1 MLFYFSNQTFFNSF
15 LRKSYRV
22 NLVSSCFI
30 FFDKKYLLKEL
41 KYINKYFSKYKWR
54 ILIGL
59 LITILSKLLA
69 LKVPQIVGDSL
80 NVVEDYQ
87 NGIITN
93 LDEVK
98 HQLLINVLVIIGVA
112 LLAGFFTFL
121 MRQTIIV
128 TSRLIEF
135 DLKNEIY
142 QQYQRL
148 SLNFYKKNRTGDLMN
163 RISEDVSKVRMYVGP
178 AIMYSMNMIVLF
190 AVGFTQ
196 MISIDVKLT
205 MYTLI
210 PFPLLSISIFVL
222 SKVIHKR
229 STVVQQYLSK
239 LTTFNQEFFSGIN
252 VVKSYGIEA
261 SIIKDFDKIADESKE
276 KNIHLHKA
284 NALFFPLMIL
294 LIGISNLLVLYIGGK
309 QYISGEI
316 QIGTIIEFML
326 YVNIL
331 TWPVA
336 VVGWVT
342 SMIQQAEASQLRINE
357 FLQQVPEIQ
366 NTSETSTEILGNVT
380 FKDVTFTYDDTNIT
394 ALKNINFSVKQGE
407 TLAILGKTGSGK
419 STIIELISRLYDTK
433 IGTVLLDNKPIKEA
447 NLDDVRS
454 QIGFVPQDPFL
465 FSESIEDNIKFG
477 KEEAT
482 EEEIINAAKNADVH
496 KNIIDFP
503 KGYKT
508 ILGERG
514 VTLSG
519 GQKQRVSIARAIIK
533 QPKILIFDDC
543 LSAVDTETEEKI
555 LSNLERISKNITT
568 FIISH
573 RVSSA
578 KNADKIIVLD
588 EGKIT
593 QQGTHNQLITEKGY
607 YKDLYEQ
614 QLLEKEI

>member
-1 MLFYFSNQTFFNSF
+1 
-15 LRKSYRV
+15 
-22 NLVSSCFI
+22 
-30 FFDKKYLLKEL
+30 LKEL
-41 KYINKYFSKYKWR
+41 QYINNYFFKYKR
-54 ILIGL
+54 QLLIGILI
-59 LITILSKLLA
+59 TVLSKFLT
-69 LKVPQIVGDSL
+69 LKIPQIIGDSL

-87 NGIITN
+87 NGEITN
-93 LDEVK
+93 LEEVK
-98 HQLLINVLVIIGVA
+98 HQLFINILLIVGVA
-112 LLAGFFTFL
+112 LCSGFFTFL

-142 QQYQRL
+142 KQYQRL

-178 AIMYSMNMIVLF
+178 AIMYSINMIVLF

-210 PFPLLSISIFVL
+210 PFPLLSISIFIL

-229 STVVQQYLSK
+229 STIVQEYLSK

-252 VVKSYGIEA
+252 VVKSYGIET
-261 SIIKDFDKIADESKE
+261 SVIKDFDKIANESKE
-276 KNIHLHKA
+276 KNIHLQKA

-294 LIGISNLLVLYIGGK
+294 LIGISNLFVIYIGGT
-309 QYISGEI
+309 QYINGEI
-316 QIGTIIEFML
+316 QFGTIIEFML

-342 SMIQQAEASQLRINE
+342 SMVQQAEASQARINE
-357 FLQQVPEIQ
+357 FLKEIPEIQ
-366 NTSETSTEILGNVT
+366 NTNISSSELNGNVT
-380 FKDVTFTYDDTNIT
+380 FKNVTFTYDDTNIT
-394 ALKNINFSVKQGE
+394 ALKNINFTVKSGE
-407 TLAILGKTGSGK
+407 TLAILGKIGSGK

-433 IGTVLLDNKPIKEA
+433 TGSVLLDEVPIKEV
-447 NLDDVRS
+447 NLNAVRS

-465 FSESIEDNIKFG
+465 FSESIEENIKFG
-477 KEEAT
+477 KASAT
-482 EEEIINAAKNADVH
+482 KEEIISAAKNADVH
-496 KNIIDFP
+496 DNIINFP
-503 KGYKT
+503 NGYKT

-519 GQKQRVSIARAIIK
+519 GQKQRISIARAIIK
-533 QPKILIFDDC
+533 EPKILIFDDC

-555 LSNLERISKNITT
+555 LSNLEIISKDITT
-568 FIISH
+568 FIVSH

-578 KNADKIIVLD
+578 KKADKIIVLND
-588 EGKIT
+588 GEIIQK
-593 QQGTHNQLITEKGY
+593 GTHNDLIHIEGY
-607 YKDLYEQ
+607 YKNLYEQ
-614 QLLEKEI
+614 QLLEKKISL

>member
-1 MLFYFSNQTFFNSF
+1 MTFSAKF
-15 LRKSYRV
+15 
-22 NLVSSCFI
+22 
-30 FFDKKYLLKEL
+30 
-41 KYINKYFSKYKWR
+41 
-54 ILIGL
+54 
-59 LITILSKLLA
+59 LA
-69 LKVPQIVGDSL
+69 LKIPQIIGNSL
-80 NVVEDYQ
+80 NIVEDYQ
-87 NGIITN
+87 KGIITDLEEIN
-93 LDEVK
+93 ND
-98 HQLLINVLVIIGVA
+98 LLLNILFIIGVTILSG
-112 LLAGFFTFL
+112 LLTFL

-163 RISEDVSKVRMYVGP
+163 RISEDVSKVRMYAGP

-190 AVGFTQ
+190 TVGFTQ
-196 MISIDVKLT
+196 MLSIDVKLT

-210 PFPLLSISIFVL
+210 PFPLLSISIFIL

-229 STVVQQYLSK
+229 SSIVQEYLSK

-252 VVKSYGIEA
+252 VVKSYGIEV
-261 SIIKDFDKIADESKE
+261 SIIKDFDKIADQSKE
-276 KNIHLHKA
+276 KNIHLQKA
-284 NALFFPLMIL
+284 NALFFPLMVL
-294 LIGISNLLVLYIGGK
+294 LIGISNIIVIYVGGK
-309 QYISGEI
+309 QYINGEI

-342 SMIQQAEASQLRINE
+342 SMIQQAEASQARINE
-357 FLQQVPEIQ
+357 FLQQVPEIT
-366 NTSETSTEILGNVT
+366 NSNSLSTELKGNVT

-394 ALKNINFSVKQGE
+394 ALKNINFSIESGE
-407 TLAILGKTGSGK
+407 TIAIIGKTGSGK

-433 IGTVLLDNKPIKEA
+433 TGTILLDDKPIKEA
-447 NLDDVRS
+447 NLYDIRS

-477 KEEAT
+477 KEDAT
-482 EEEIINAAKNADVH
+482 EEEIIAAAKNADVH
-496 KNIIDFP
+496 KNIINFTN
-503 KGYKT
+503 GYKT

-533 QPKILIFDDC
+533 NPKILIFDDC

-555 LSNLERISKNITT
+555 LSNLETISEKITT

-593 QQGTHNQLITEKGY
+593 QQGTHNQLIMQEGY
-607 YKDLYEQ
+607 YKYLYNQ

>member
-1 MLFYFSNQTFFNSF
+1 M
-15 LRKSYRV
+15 KA
-22 NLVSSCFI
+22 
-30 FFDKKYLLKEL
+30 L
-41 KYINKYFSKYKWR
+41 KYINKYFLKYKWR
-54 ILIGL
+54 LLIGI

-80 NVVEDYQ
+80 NIVENYQ
-87 NGIITN
+87 NGKITDIKAVE
-93 LDEVK
+93 DE
-98 HQLLINVLVIIGVA
+98 LLVNVLLIIGVA
-112 LLAGFFTFL
+112 VLAGFFTFL

-178 AIMYSMNMIVLF
+178 AVMYSMNMIVLIF
-190 AVGFTQ
+190 VGFTQ
-196 MISIDVKLT
+196 MINIDVKLT
-205 MYTLI
+205 MYTLL
-210 PFPLLSISIFVL
+210 PFPILSISIFTL

-229 STVVQQYLSK
+229 SSIVQEYLSK
-239 LTTFNQEFFSGIN
+239 LTTFNQEFFSGIS
-252 VVKSYGIEA
+252 VVKSYSIEN
-261 SIIKDFDKIADESKE
+261 SIIKDFDEIADKSKE
-276 KNIHLHKA
+276 KNIHLQEA
-284 NALFFPLMIL
+284 NALFFPLMVL
-294 LIGISNLLVLYIGGK
+294 LIGLSNIIVIYIGGQ
-309 QYISGEI
+309 QYINDEI

-342 SMIQQAEASQLRINE
+342 SMIQQAEASQVRINE
-357 FLQQVPEIQ
+357 FLNQVPEIQ
-366 NTSETSTEILGNVT
+366 NYNTAPTLLKGKVN

-394 ALKNINFSVKQGE
+394 ALKNITFSAEVGE
-407 TLAILGKTGSGK
+407 TVAFLGKTGSGK
-419 STIIELISRLYDTK
+419 STIIELIARLYETK
-433 IGTVLLDNKPIKEA
+433 QGTIS
-447 NLDDVRS
+447 LDDQPIETTNLNDIRN

-465 FSESIEDNIKFG
+465 FSESIGNNIKFG
-477 KEEAT
+477 KEKAT
-482 EEEIINAAKNADVH
+482 KEEIIQAAKNAVVH
-496 KNIIDFP
+496 ENIIEFP
-503 KGYKT
+503 NGYQT

-533 QPKILIFDDC
+533 NPKILIFDDC
-543 LSAVDTETEEKI
+543 LSAVDTETEERI
-555 LSNLERISKNITT
+555 LTNLEQVSKNKTT

-578 KNADKIIVLD
+578 KNADKIIILD
-588 EGKIT
+588 AGEII
-593 QQGTHNQLITEKGY
+593 QQGTHNQLITTKGY

-614 QLLEKEI
+614 QLLEKEN

>member
-1 MLFYFSNQTFFNSF
+1 M
-15 LRKSYRV
+15 
-22 NLVSSCFI
+22 
-30 FFDKKYLLKEL
+30 KEL
-41 KYINKYFSKYKWR
+41 QYINNYFFKYKR
-54 ILIGL
+54 QLLIGILI
-59 LITILSKLLA
+59 TVLSKFLT
-69 LKVPQIVGDSL
+69 LKIPQIIGDSL
-80 NVVEDYQ
+80 NVVEEYQ
-87 NGIITN
+87 NGEITN
-93 LDEVK
+93 LEEVK
-98 HQLLINVLVIIGVA
+98 HQLFINILLIVGVA
-112 LLAGFFTFL
+112 LCSGFFTFL

-178 AIMYSMNMIVLF
+178 AIMYSINMIVLF

-210 PFPLLSISIFVL
+210 PFPLLSISIFIL

-229 STVVQQYLSK
+229 STIVQEYLSK

-252 VVKSYGIEA
+252 VVKSYGIET
-261 SIIKDFDKIADESKE
+261 SVIKDFDKIANESKE
-276 KNIHLHKA
+276 KNIHLQKA

-294 LIGISNLLVLYIGGK
+294 LIGISNLFVIYIGGT
-309 QYISGEI
+309 QYINGEI
-316 QIGTIIEFML
+316 QFGTIIEFML

-342 SMIQQAEASQLRINE
+342 SMVQQAEASQARINE
-357 FLQQVPEIQ
+357 FLKEIPEIQ
-366 NTSETSTEILGNVT
+366 NTNTFSSELNGNVT
-380 FKDVTFTYDDTNIT
+380 FKNVTFTYDDTNIT
-394 ALKNINFSVKQGE
+394 ALKNISFSVKSGE

-433 IGTVLLDNKPIKEA
+433 IGSVLLDEIPIKEV
-447 NLDDVRS
+447 NLNAVRS

-465 FSESIEDNIKFG
+465 FSESIEENIKFG
-477 KEEAT
+477 KESAT
-482 EEEIINAAKNADVH
+482 KEEIISAAKNADVH
-496 KNIIDFP
+496 DNIINFP
-503 KGYKT
+503 NGYKT

-519 GQKQRVSIARAIIK
+519 GQKQRISIARAIIK
-533 QPKILIFDDC
+533 EPKILIFDDC

-555 LSNLERISKNITT
+555 LSNLEIISKNITT
-568 FIISH
+568 LIVSH

-578 KNADKIIVLD
+578 KKADKIIVLN
-588 EGKIT
+588 EGEIIQK
-593 QQGTHNQLITEKGY
+593 GTHDDLIHIDGY
-607 YKDLYEQ
+607 YKSLYEQ
-614 QLLEKEI
+614 QLLEKKINL

>member
-1 MLFYFSNQTFFNSF
+1 M
-15 LRKSYRV
+15 
-22 NLVSSCFI
+22 
-30 FFDKKYLLKEL
+30 KEL
-41 KYINKYFSKYKWR
+41 QYINNYFFKYKR
-54 ILIGL
+54 QLLIGILI
-59 LITILSKLLA
+59 TVLSKFLT
-69 LKVPQIVGDSL
+69 LKIPQIIGNSL

-87 NGIITN
+87 NGEITN
-93 LDEVK
+93 LEEVK
-98 HQLLINVLVIIGVA
+98 HQLFINILLIVGVA
-112 LLAGFFTFL
+112 LCSGFFTFL

-178 AIMYSMNMIVLF
+178 AIMYSINMIVLF

-210 PFPLLSISIFVL
+210 PFPLLSISIFIL

-229 STVVQQYLSK
+229 STIVQEYLSK

-261 SIIKDFDKIADESKE
+261 SIIKGFDKIANESKK
-276 KNIHLHKA
+276 KNIHLQKA

-294 LIGISNLLVLYIGGK
+294 LIGISNLLVIYVGGK

-316 QIGTIIEFML
+316 QFGTIIEFML

-342 SMIQQAEASQLRINE
+342 SMVQQAEASQARINE
-357 FLQQVPEIQ
+357 FLKQVPEIQ
-366 NTSETSTEILGNVT
+366 NTITSSSELKGNVT
-380 FKDVTFTYDDTNIT
+380 FKNVTFTYDDTNIT
-394 ALKNINFSVKQGE
+394 ALKNINFSIKSGE

-419 STIIELISRLYDTK
+419 STIIELISRLYDTE
-433 IGTVLLDNKPIKEA
+433 IGTILLDNIPIKQT
-447 NLDDVRS
+447 NLNDVRS
-454 QIGFVPQDPFL
+454 QVGFVPQDPFL

-477 KEEAT
+477 KYSAT
-482 EEEIINAAKNADVH
+482 EEEIISAAKNADVH
-496 KNIIDFP
+496 NNIINFP

-533 QPKILIFDDC
+533 KPKILIFDDC

-555 LSNLERISKNITT
+555 LFNLEIISKNITT
-568 FIISH
+568 FIVSH

-578 KNADKIIVLD
+578 KNADKIIVLSD
-588 EGKIT
+588 GKII
-593 QQGTHNQLITEKGY
+593 QQGTHNQLIKTEGY
-607 YKDLYEQ
+607 YKKLYEE

>member
-1 MLFYFSNQTFFNSF
+1 M
-15 LRKSYRV
+15 
-22 NLVSSCFI
+22 
-30 FFDKKYLLKEL
+30 KEL
-41 KYINKYFSKYKWR
+41 QYINNYFFKYKR
-54 ILIGL
+54 QLLIGILI
-59 LITILSKLLA
+59 TVLSKFLT
-69 LKVPQIVGDSL
+69 LKIPQIIGDSL
-80 NVVEDYQ
+80 NVVEEYQ
-87 NGIITN
+87 NGEITN
-93 LDEVK
+93 LEEVK
-98 HQLLINVLVIIGVA
+98 HQLFINILLIVGVA
-112 LLAGFFTFL
+112 LCSGFFTFL

-178 AIMYSMNMIVLF
+178 AIMYSINMIVLF

-210 PFPLLSISIFVL
+210 PFPLLSISIFIL

-229 STVVQQYLSK
+229 STIVQEYLSK

-252 VVKSYGIEA
+252 VVKSYGIET
-261 SIIKDFDKIADESKE
+261 SVIKDFDKIANESKE
-276 KNIHLHKA
+276 KNIHLQKA

-294 LIGISNLLVLYIGGK
+294 LIGISNLFVIYIGGT
-309 QYISGEI
+309 QYINGEI
-316 QIGTIIEFML
+316 QFGTIIEFML

-342 SMIQQAEASQLRINE
+342 SMVQQAEASQARINE
-357 FLQQVPEIQ
+357 FLKEIPEIQ
-366 NTSETSTEILGNVT
+366 NTNTLSSELNGNVT
-380 FKDVTFTYDDTNIT
+380 FKNVTFTYDDTNIT
-394 ALKNINFSVKQGE
+394 ALKNINFTVKSGE
-407 TLAILGKTGSGK
+407 TLAVLGKTGSGK

-433 IGTVLLDNKPIKEA
+433 IGSVLLDEIPIKEV
-447 NLDDVRS
+447 NLNAVRS

-465 FSESIEDNIKFG
+465 FSESIEENIKFG
-477 KEEAT
+477 KESAT
-482 EEEIINAAKNADVH
+482 KEEIISAAKNADVH
-496 KNIIDFP
+496 DNIINFP
-503 KGYKT
+503 NGYKT

-519 GQKQRVSIARAIIK
+519 GQKQRISIARAIIK
-533 QPKILIFDDC
+533 EPKILIFDDC

-555 LSNLERISKNITT
+555 LSNLEIISKNITT
-568 FIISH
+568 FIVSH

-578 KNADKIIVLD
+578 KKADKIIVLND
-588 EGKIT
+588 GEIIQK
-593 QQGTHNQLITEKGY
+593 GTHNDLIHVDGY
-607 YKDLYEQ
+607 YKSLYEQ
-614 QLLEKEI
+614 QLLEKKINL

>member
-1 MLFYFSNQTFFNSF
+1 M
-15 LRKSYRV
+15 KA
-22 NLVSSCFI
+22 
-30 FFDKKYLLKEL
+30 L
-41 KYINKYFSKYKWR
+41 KYINKYFLKYKWR
-54 ILIGL
+54 LLIGI

-80 NVVEDYQ
+80 NIVENYQ
-87 NGIITN
+87 NGKITDIKDVEN
-93 LDEVK
+93 ELLVNV
-98 HQLLINVLVIIGVA
+98 LLIIWVA
-112 LLAGFFTFL
+112 VLAGFFTFL

-178 AIMYSMNMIVLF
+178 AVMYSMNMIVLIF
-190 AVGFTQ
+190 VGFTQ
-196 MISIDVKLT
+196 MINIDVKLT
-205 MYTLI
+205 MYTLL
-210 PFPLLSISIFVL
+210 PFPILSISIFTL

-229 STVVQQYLSK
+229 SSIVQEYLSK
-239 LTTFNQEFFSGIN
+239 LTTFNQEFFSGIS
-252 VVKSYGIEA
+252 VVKSYGIEN
-261 SIIKDFDKIADESKE
+261 SIIKDFDEIADKSKE
-276 KNIHLHKA
+276 KNIHLQEA
-284 NALFFPLMIL
+284 NALFFPLMVL
-294 LIGISNLLVLYIGGK
+294 LIGLSNIIVIYIGGQ
-309 QYISGEI
+309 QYINDEI

-336 VVGWVT
+336 VIGWVT
-342 SMIQQAEASQLRINE
+342 SMMQQAEASQVRINE
-357 FLQQVPEIQ
+357 FLNQVPEIQ
-366 NTSETSTEILGNVT
+366 NYNTAPTLLKGKVN

-394 ALKNINFSVKQGE
+394 ALKNITFSAEVGE
-407 TLAILGKTGSGK
+407 TVAFLGKTGSGK
-419 STIIELISRLYDTK
+419 STIIELIARLYDTK
-433 IGTVLLDNKPIKEA
+433 QGTIS
-447 NLDDVRS
+447 LDDQPIETTNLNDIRN

-465 FSESIEDNIKFG
+465 FSESIGNNIKFG

-482 EEEIINAAKNADVH
+482 NEEIIQAAKNAVVH
-496 KNIIDFP
+496 ENIIEFP
-503 KGYKT
+503 NGYQT

-533 QPKILIFDDC
+533 NPKILIFDDC
-543 LSAVDTETEEKI
+543 LSAVDNETEERI
-555 LSNLERISKNITT
+555 LTNLKQVSKNKTT

-578 KNADKIIVLD
+578 KNADKIIILNAG
-588 EGKIT
+588 EII
-593 QQGTHNQLITEKGY
+593 QQGTHNQLITTKGY

-614 QLLEKEI
+614 QLLEKEN

>member
-1 MLFYFSNQTFFNSF
+1 MYLRTLYNPIILNQKFH
-15 LRKSYRV
+15 
-22 NLVSSCFI
+22 
-30 FFDKKYLLKEL
+30 LKAL
-41 KYINKYFSKYKWR
+41 KYINKYFLKYKWR
-54 ILIGL
+54 LLIGI

-80 NVVEDYQ
+80 NIVENYQ
-87 NGIITN
+87 NGKITDIKAVE
-93 LDEVK
+93 DE
-98 HQLLINVLVIIGVA
+98 LLVNVLLIIGVA
-112 LLAGFFTFL
+112 VLAGFFTFL

-178 AIMYSMNMIVLF
+178 AVMYSMNMIVLIF
-190 AVGFTQ
+190 VGFTQ
-196 MISIDVKLT
+196 MINIDVKLT
-205 MYTLI
+205 MYTLL
-210 PFPLLSISIFVL
+210 PFPILSISIFTL

-229 STVVQQYLSK
+229 SSIVQEYLSK
-239 LTTFNQEFFSGIN
+239 LTTFNQEFFSGIS
-252 VVKSYGIEA
+252 VVKSYGIEN
-261 SIIKDFDKIADESKE
+261 SIIKDFDEIADKSKE
-276 KNIHLHKA
+276 KNIHLQEA
-284 NALFFPLMIL
+284 NALFFPLMVL
-294 LIGISNLLVLYIGGK
+294 LIGLSNIIVIYIGGQ
-309 QYISGEI
+309 QYINDEI

-342 SMIQQAEASQLRINE
+342 SMMQQAEASQVRINE
-357 FLQQVPEIQ
+357 FLNQVPEIQ
-366 NTSETSTEILGNVT
+366 NYNTAPTLLKGKVN

-394 ALKNINFSVKQGE
+394 ALKNITFSAEVGE
-407 TLAILGKTGSGK
+407 TVAFLGKTGSGK
-419 STIIELISRLYDTK
+419 STIIELIARLYDTK
-433 IGTVLLDNKPIKEA
+433 QGTIS
-447 NLDDVRS
+447 LDDQPIETTNLNDIRN

-465 FSESIEDNIKFG
+465 FSESIGNNIKFG
-477 KEEAT
+477 KEKAT
-482 EEEIINAAKNADVH
+482 EEEIIQAAKNAVVH
-496 KNIIDFP
+496 ENIIEFP
-503 KGYKT
+503 NGYQT

-533 QPKILIFDDC
+533 NPKILIFDDC
-543 LSAVDTETEEKI
+543 LSAVDTETEERI
-555 LSNLERISKNITT
+555 LTNLKQVSKNKTT

-578 KNADKIIVLD
+578 KNADKIIILD
-588 EGKIT
+588 AGEII
-593 QQGTHNQLITEKGY
+593 QQGTHNQLITTKGY

-614 QLLEKEI
+614 QLLEKEN

>member
-1 MLFYFSNQTFFNSF
+1 
-15 LRKSYRV
+15 
-22 NLVSSCFI
+22 
-30 FFDKKYLLKEL
+30 LKEL
-41 KYINKYFSKYKWR
+41 QYINNYFFKYKR
-54 ILIGL
+54 QLLIGILI
-59 LITILSKLLA
+59 TVLSKFLT
-69 LKVPQIVGDSL
+69 LKIPQIIGDSL
-80 NVVEDYQ
+80 NVVEEYQ
-87 NGIITN
+87 NGEITN
-93 LDEVK
+93 LEEVK
-98 HQLLINVLVIIGVA
+98 HQLFINILLIVGVA
-112 LLAGFFTFL
+112 LCSGFFTFL

-178 AIMYSMNMIVLF
+178 AIMYSINMIVLF

-210 PFPLLSISIFVL
+210 PFPLLSISIFIL

-229 STVVQQYLSK
+229 STIVQEYLSK

-252 VVKSYGIEA
+252 VVKSYGIET
-261 SIIKDFDKIADESKE
+261 SVIKDFDKIANESKE
-276 KNIHLHKA
+276 KNIHLQKA

-294 LIGISNLLVLYIGGK
+294 LIGISNLFVIYIGGT
-309 QYISGEI
+309 QYINGEI
-316 QIGTIIEFML
+316 QFGTIIEFML

-342 SMIQQAEASQLRINE
+342 SMVQQAEASQARINE
-357 FLQQVPEIQ
+357 FLKEIPEIQ
-366 NTSETSTEILGNVT
+366 NTNTFSSELNGNVT
-380 FKDVTFTYDDTNIT
+380 FKNVTFTYDDTNIT
-394 ALKNINFSVKQGE
+394 ALKNISFSVKSGE

-433 IGTVLLDNKPIKEA
+433 IGSVLLDEIPIKEV
-447 NLDDVRS
+447 NLNAVRS

-465 FSESIEDNIKFG
+465 FSESIEENIKFG
-477 KEEAT
+477 KESAT
-482 EEEIINAAKNADVH
+482 KEEIISAAKNADVH
-496 KNIIDFP
+496 DNIINFP
-503 KGYKT
+503 NGYKT

-519 GQKQRVSIARAIIK
+519 GQKQRISIARAIIK
-533 QPKILIFDDC
+533 EPKILIFDDC

-555 LSNLERISKNITT
+555 LSNLEIISKNITT
-568 FIISH
+568 LIVSH

-578 KNADKIIVLD
+578 KKADKIIVLND
-588 EGKIT
+588 GEIIQK
-593 QQGTHNQLITEKGY
+593 GTHNDLIHIDGY
-607 YKDLYEQ
+607 YKSLYEQ
-614 QLLEKEI
+614 QLLEKKINL